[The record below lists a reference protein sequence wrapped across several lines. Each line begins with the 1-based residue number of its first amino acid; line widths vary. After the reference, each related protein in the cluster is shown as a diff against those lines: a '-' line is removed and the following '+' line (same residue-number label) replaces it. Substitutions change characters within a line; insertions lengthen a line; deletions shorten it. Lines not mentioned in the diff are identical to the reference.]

1 MSECKHIKT
10 FYRVEYVGVLKPLNR
25 YPNGT
30 ITPLTIPHDLF
41 HHFPNDTGLVEDE
54 LRAFGA
60 LIYISDN
67 NFLSLNL
74 RQYDYLNI
82 VEDITNLFTYKHPC
96 NIAHCKKSANITQSE
111 DKKIIND
118 IKDKLLSF
126 DSDYYFNEFGDV
138 MPSHLQVLNVIRW
151 VCKGY
156 NEAKRRYIGINQSDL
171 SNYYYSI
178 LQELQSFKVSY
189 GYVYVDVDISIGRLQ
204 IQELGYLTFAEYDP
218 DKSKYVIG
226 FEEDPT
232 FYVGTCKERFKKLC
246 KQLEIW

>member
-1 MSECKHIKT
+1 METKRIKT
-10 FYRVEYVGVLKPLNR
+10 FYRVEARQTLQPLNR

-30 ITPLTIPHDLF
+30 ISPLTIPHDLF

-60 LIYISDN
+60 LIYVSDN
-67 NFLSLNL
+67 NFLTLNL

-82 VEDITNLFTYKHPC
+82 ANDIANLFTYKHPRD
-96 NIAHCKKSANITQSE
+96 IAHCKKSANITQSE
-111 DKKIIND
+111 DKRVINN

-126 DSDYYFNEFGDV
+126 DSNYYFDDLGNV

-156 NEAKRRYIGINQSDL
+156 NEAKRRYICINQSDL
-171 SNYYYSI
+171 SNYYYAI
-178 LQELQSFKVSY
+178 LEQLQSFKVNY
-189 GYVYVDVDISIGRLQ
+189 GYVYVDVDISTGTLDITKLG
-204 IQELGYLTFAEYDP
+204 ELTYAEYNG
-218 DKSKYVIG
+218 DKSKFIIS

-232 FYVGTCKERFKKLC
+232 FYVGTCNERFKRIC